1 MFYKY
6 QDTALVHRL
15 IVSEDDYKRKS
26 YQTTWVSYLW
36 HLKAQTIQQ
45 TQENGDFGKT
55 YKFTTE
61 STADIKEWDRLVIW
75 WVNYDVKWSAVCKW
89 ISFSSLQCLVIRLW

>member
-1 MFYKY
+1 MFFKY
-6 QDTALVHRL
+6 QDTATVQRLV
-15 IVSEDDYKRKS
+15 VSNDTYSRKS
-26 YQTTWVSYLW
+26 YQSTGTSYLW
-36 HLKAQTIQQ
+36 HLKAQSIQQ

-61 STADIKEWDRLVIW
+61 PTADIKEWDRLVIE
-75 WVNYDVKWSAVCKW
+75 WVNYDVKGSAVCKW